1 MILTIPLSPK
11 ISPLELFPRA
21 PTTKISKGDVF
32 SLRSIHVPANLGAI
46 LEKSILAMKICQ
58 FIPGKIINL
67 KRNRILLR

>member
-1 MILTIPLSPK
+1 MINHPIITK
-11 ISPLELFPRA
+11 NSPLELFTRA

-46 LEKSILAMKICQ
+46 LEKSILPRKICQ